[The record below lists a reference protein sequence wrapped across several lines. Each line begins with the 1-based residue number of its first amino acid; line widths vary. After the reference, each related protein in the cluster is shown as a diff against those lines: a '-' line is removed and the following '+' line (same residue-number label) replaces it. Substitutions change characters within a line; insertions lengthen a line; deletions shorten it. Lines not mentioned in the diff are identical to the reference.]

1 MAESNSDI
9 TAEAFEALN
18 SENFQLRQKNSEL
31 VVLIEAMK
39 RMLDSEE
46 ELKRA
51 YESLQVEIR
60 NINLELQRKNVE
72 LEGSLAKRE
81 ALERQLQQAS
91 AMAALG
97 EMSATVAHEIRNPL
111 GAMGVWAGLLE
122 RDLDPQDP
130 RRKTLGKITD
140 GLAKLNKIVT
150 NLLVYTRPI
159 ATEFRKVNLCALLE
173 EIVDFTEIEIERL
186 GRSIAVKK
194 NFTGA
199 DALYVMADPEKINQA
214 IINLCLNAVQAMED
228 GGTLSVDITG
238 GGNINGSNG
247 NGNGNIGNDIAGN
260 NITGNGN
267 NGNDDGVSG
276 NINTYNINTNNIDIN
291 GEHKYVEFSITD
303 TGSGIDGEHMEKIF
317 QPFFTTKEDGTG
329 LGLAIVKKIIE
340 THGGEI
346 RIGSRLGAGTRV
358 ICCLPGVRQ

>member
-1 MAESNSDI
+1 MTDPTGNIPIES
-9 TAEAFEALN
+9 FEALKQAFDA
-18 SENFQLRQKNSEL
+18 FQVRSDQLE
-31 VVLIEAMK
+31 
-39 RMLDSEE
+39 
-46 ELKRA
+46 RA
-51 YESLQVEIR
+51 YLSMQEDFKKINVE
-60 NINLELQRKNVE
+60 LERKNVE
-72 LEGSLAKRE
+72 LESSLAKRE

-186 GRSIAVKK
+186 GRNVTVKK

-199 DALYVMADPEKINQA
+199 DELYVMADPEKMNQA
-214 IINLCLNAVQAMED
+214 IINLCLNAVQAMEE
-228 GGTLSVDITG
+228 GGTLSVDIVNCG
-238 GGNINGSNG
+238 NDNDVDGGNINT
-247 NGNGNIGNDIAGN
+247 GNIDTVNTD
-260 NITGNGN
+260 
-267 NGNDDGVSG
+267 
-276 NINTYNINTNNIDIN
+276 NINAGDTDIN
-291 GEHKYVEFSITD
+291 DKRKGIIMFSIVD
-303 TGSGIDGEHMEKIF
+303 TGSGIDNEHIDKIF

-346 RIGSRLGAGTRV
+346 RINSKPGAGTRV
-358 ICCLPGVRQ
+358 TCCLPGVRQ

>member
-1 MAESNSDI
+1 MTDPTGNIPIES
-9 TAEAFEALN
+9 FEALKQAFDA
-18 SENFQLRQKNSEL
+18 FQVRSDQLE
-31 VVLIEAMK
+31 
-39 RMLDSEE
+39 
-46 ELKRA
+46 RA
-51 YESLQVEIR
+51 YLSMQEDFKKINVE
-60 NINLELQRKNVE
+60 LERKNVE
-72 LEGSLAKRE
+72 LESSLAKRE

-186 GRSIAVKK
+186 GRNVTVQK
-194 NFTGA
+194 NFSGA
-199 DALYVMADPEKINQA
+199 DELYVMADPEKMNQA
-214 IINLCLNAVQAMED
+214 VINLCLNAVQAMEK
-228 GGTLSVDITG
+228 GGTLSVDITCG
-238 GGNINGSNG
+238 SDNGVDGGNINT
-247 NGNGNIGNDIAGN
+247 GNINAGNANAGNIDIAGDRKDV
-260 NITGNGN
+260 IMFT
-267 NGNDDGVSG
+267 
-276 NINTYNINTNNIDIN
+276 IA
-291 GEHKYVEFSITD
+291 D
-303 TGSGIDGEHMEKIF
+303 TGSGIGSEHIDKIF

-346 RIGSRLGAGTRV
+346 RINSKLGAGTRV
-358 ICCLPGVRQ
+358 TCYLPGVRQ

>member
-1 MAESNSDI
+1 MTDPTGNIPIES
-9 TAEAFEALN
+9 FEALKQAFDA
-18 SENFQLRQKNSEL
+18 FQVRSDQLE
-31 VVLIEAMK
+31 
-39 RMLDSEE
+39 
-46 ELKRA
+46 RA
-51 YESLQVEIR
+51 YLSMQEDFKKINVE
-60 NINLELQRKNVE
+60 LERKNVE
-72 LEGSLAKRE
+72 LESSLAKRE

-186 GRSIAVKK
+186 GRNVTVQK
-194 NFTGA
+194 NFSGA
-199 DALYVMADPEKINQA
+199 DELYVMADPEKMNQA
-214 IINLCLNAVQAMED
+214 VINLCLNAVQAMEK

-238 GGNINGSNG
+238 GGDNGVDGGNINAG
-247 NGNGNIGNDIAGN
+247 NANAGNIDIAGGRKDV
-260 NITGNGN
+260 IMFT
-267 NGNDDGVSG
+267 
-276 NINTYNINTNNIDIN
+276 IA
-291 GEHKYVEFSITD
+291 D
-303 TGSGIDGEHMEKIF
+303 TGSGIGSEHIDKIF

-346 RIGSRLGAGTRV
+346 RINSKLGAGTRV
-358 ICCLPGVRQ
+358 TCYLPGVRQ